1 MKSFRRKTR
10 FVTFG
15 CQRVPTLANH
25 RRLTSYVDGLD
36 RIFDSERV
44 RCLGENFHRLNPI
57 CIAQLCSKRLG
68 LGRSDRFK
76 DRRTGY
82 FWSNDYKSF
91 QLDRHRVSTR
101 ANSNNLKSMGEK
113 LLNIVNEVLESNSA
127 S

>member
-1 MKSFRRKTR
+1 MKLFRRKTR

-36 RIFDSERV
+36 RIFDSEKV
-44 RCLGENFHRLNPI
+44 RCLNENIHRLSPI
-57 CIAQLCSKRLG
+57 CIAQLYSKRLG
-68 LGRSDRFK
+68 LGRSDQFK

-82 FWSNDYKSF
+82 FWSNDYESF
-91 QLDRHRVSTR
+91 QLDRPRVSTR
-101 ANSNNLKSMGEK
+101 ANSNNLKSMDEK
-113 LLNIVNEVLESNSA
+113 WLNIVNEVLESSSA